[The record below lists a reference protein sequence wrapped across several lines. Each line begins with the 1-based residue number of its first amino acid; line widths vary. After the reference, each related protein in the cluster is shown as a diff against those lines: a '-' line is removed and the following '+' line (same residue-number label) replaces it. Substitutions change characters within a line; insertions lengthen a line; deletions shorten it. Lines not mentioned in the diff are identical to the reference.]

1 MQLVIRDIR
10 EILSDASFNGFRSW
24 VRGNTFTMY
33 VLPTLLAI
41 EGLVLYGLYLFGVI
55 SPGVVAGIG
64 AFFFFLSFMW
74 FTYAWSI
81 GRELSTTKESSAR
94 HYRVHDHVAYT
105 DFVGAALLMGV
116 VAIECAVRAVGGLWG
131 PGWLLTIH
139 LTLVFFAVVSYIV
152 AKFVLTGVKRRDRH
166 GTWVRIFGVS
176 YLMTLFT
183 GSSLI
188 LIKFPLT

>member
-10 EILSDASFNGFRSW
+10 EILSDASLNGFRSW

-55 SPGVVAGIG
+55 SPGVMAGIG
-64 AFFFFLSFMW
+64 ALFFFLSFMW

-81 GRELSTTKESSAR
+81 GQELSTTKASPSR

-105 DFVGAALLMGV
+105 DFVGAALLAGV

-131 PGWLLTIH
+131 PGWLLAIH
-139 LTLVFFAVVSYIV
+139 LTLVVFAVVSFIV
-152 AKFVLTGVKRRDRH
+152 AKFVLTGLKRKDRH